1 MLGQKRSTECRR
13 SLRVILSRPV
23 VPAAGFQQ
31 IDPVLTAQ
39 KVQIASPQIHTE
51 IFQLMFRVQTD
62 YSLPRLQHVAKQEL
76 EQVSFALAGVT
87 QDRGAAAGLVAL
99 LLIQVHKHIGTIFLV
114 ANVESVRVRFAGIAD
129 GIEIGNAGCGK
140 DPLHIR
146 TQHIPAGGI
155 DRLEALEL
163 AEKQGICLQPA
174 PAEHRGDRP
183 LQGLQLIH
191 ALCDQFHEYGTI

>member
-1 MLGQKRSTECRR
+1 
-13 SLRVILSRPV
+13 
-23 VPAAGFQQ
+23 
-31 IDPVLTAQ
+31 
-39 KVQIASPQIHTE
+39 
-51 IFQLMFRVQTD
+51 MFRVQTD
-62 YSLPRLQHVAKQEL
+62 HSLPRLQHVAKQEL
-76 EQVSFALAGVT
+76 EQVSLALAGVT
-87 QDRGAAAGLVAL
+87 QDCGAAAGLVAL
-99 LLIQVHKHIGTIFLV
+99 LLIQVHKHIGTIFLM

-183 LQGLQLIH
+183 FQGL
-191 ALCDQFHEYGTI
+191 